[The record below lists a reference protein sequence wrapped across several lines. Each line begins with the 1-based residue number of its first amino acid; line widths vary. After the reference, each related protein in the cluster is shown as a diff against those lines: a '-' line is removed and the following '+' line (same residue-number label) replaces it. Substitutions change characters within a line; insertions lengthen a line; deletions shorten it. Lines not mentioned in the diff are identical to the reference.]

1 MKSSQWHSRVSITF
15 FLLTLV
21 LALFSWIGSVYGIG
35 ELQSLLS
42 AEGIRWVLGHTLE
55 NYVQAPALGMVLV
68 FFMGLGVGV
77 RSGLYDALRRFVQK
91 GKMVSR
97 KERRALVLSVS
108 VFVLWGI
115 LVGISLFLPWNL
127 FWGVTGG
134 WLHSPISKGMVY
146 LLAVGVGLAGMIYG
160 YVADVYR
167 NLSDVL
173 RGMSCLIAR
182 RASFFVTLFF
192 VVQFFSSLEYVR
204 LAEFLHFPEEILSV
218 IYQLCCFIPMFF

>member
-21 LALFSWIGSVYGIG
+21 LALFSWIWSVYGMG
-35 ELQSLLS
+35 EVQSLLS

-77 RSGLYDALRRFVQK
+77 RSGLYDALRRYVQK

-108 VFVLWGI
+108 VFVLWSI

-173 RGMSCLIAR
+173 QGMSCLIAR

-192 VVQFFSSLEYVR
+192 IVQFFSSLEYVR

>member
-1 MKSSQWHSRVSITF
+1 MKSSQWHSRMSITF

-21 LALFSWIGSVYGIG
+21 LALFSWIGSVYGMG
-35 ELQSLLS
+35 EVQSLLS

-115 LVGISLFLPWNL
+115 LVDISLFLPWNL

-173 RGMSCLIAR
+173 QGMSCLIAR

>member
-21 LALFSWIGSVYGIG
+21 LALFSWIGSVYGMG
-35 ELQSLLS
+35 EVQSLLS

-77 RSGLYDALRRFVQK
+77 RSGLYDALRRFLQK
-91 GKMVSR
+91 GKMISR

-108 VFVLWGI
+108 VFVLLGV

-173 RGMSCLIAR
+173 QGMSCLIAR

-204 LAEFLHFPEEILSV
+204 LAEFLHCPEDILAV